1 MTEARIHDRGYLA
14 YDGPR
19 HGPGRAMVV
28 LSYHT
33 VQRVLGLKRSNWQ
46 KVLPAITLLIVFV
59 PAIVFIGLAALM
71 PDSSDFELTDQT
83 GYYVLIVWILFL
95 FTSFVTPEAICTDR
109 RSGMLGLYLAS
120 PLGRDTYLAA
130 KFAAIVVVLGI
141 MTIGP
146 TLLMLIAFTLDGSG
160 PDKVIDWLIEFGRVL
175 ASGLAMAAFW
185 GALSLAVSS
194 LTARRTL
201 ASVAIF
207 VSLLV
212 SAAVGD
218 GLAQGAE
225 LGNSFALLNMVTLP
239 IETVYRIYGEVNTDG
254 PPIRHVETLPILL
267 TFLGLIVV
275 FGWFARWRYQRI
287 EVTG

>member
-19 HGPGRAMVV
+19 HGPGHAMVV
-28 LSYHT
+28 LGYHT

-46 KVLPAITLLIVFV
+46 KVMPAITLLIAFV
-59 PAIVFIGLAALM
+59 PAIVFIGLAALL
-71 PDSSDFELTDQT
+71 PDSSDLDLGDPT
-83 GYYVLIVWILFL
+83 GYYWLIVWMVFL

-109 RSGMLGLYLAS
+109 RSGLLGLYLAS
-120 PLGRDTYLAA
+120 PLSRDTYLAA
-130 KFAAIVVVLGI
+130 KLAAIVTVLGI

-146 TLLMLIAFTLDGSG
+146 TLLMLIAFTLEGSG
-160 PDKVIDWLIEFGRVL
+160 PDGVIDWLTELGRVL

-194 LTARRTL
+194 FTTRRAL

-218 GLAQGAE
+218 GLAEGAE
-225 LGNSFALLNMVTLP
+225 VGDSFALLNMITLP
-239 IETVYRIYGEVNTDG
+239 LETVYRIYGETNTDG
-254 PPIRHVETLPILL
+254 PPIGEVGTLLVLFTHI
-267 TFLGLIVV
+267 GLIVA
-275 FGWFARWRYQRI
+275 FGAFARWRYQRI

>member
-19 HGPGRAMVV
+19 YGPGRAMVV
-28 LSYHT
+28 LGYHT

-46 KVLPAITLLIVFV
+46 KVLPAFTLLIAFV
-59 PAIVFIGLAALM
+59 PAIVFIGLAALL
-71 PDSSDFELTDQT
+71 PASSDLDLGDPT
-83 GYYVLIVWILFL
+83 GYYWLIVWMVFL
-95 FTSFVTPEAICTDR
+95 FTSFVAPEAICTDR
-109 RSGMLGLYLAS
+109 RSGLLGLYLAS

-130 KFAAIVVVLGI
+130 KFAAIMAVLGI

-146 TLLMLIAFTLDGSG
+146 TLLMLIAFTLEGSG
-160 PDKVIDWLIEFGRVL
+160 PDGVIDWFIELGRVL

-194 LTARRTL
+194 LTTRRAL

-218 GLAQGAE
+218 GLSEGAE
-225 LGNSFALLNMVTLP
+225 VGDSFALLNMIALP
-239 IETVYRIYGEVNTDG
+239 LETVYRIYGETNTDG
-254 PPIRHVETLPILL
+254 PPIGEVGTLSVLSAHI
-267 TFLGLIVV
+267 GLIVA
-275 FGWFARWRYQRI
+275 FGAFARWRYQRI
-287 EVTG
+287 EVSG

>member
-28 LSYHT
+28 LGCHT
-33 VQRVLGLKRSNWQ
+33 AQRVLGLKRSNWQ
-46 KVLPAITLLIVFV
+46 KVMPAITLLISFV
-59 PAIVFIGLAALM
+59 PAIVFIGLAALL
-71 PDSSDFELTDQT
+71 PDSSDLDLGEPTE
-83 GYYVLIVWILFL
+83 YYGLIVWMVFL

-109 RSGMLGLYLAS
+109 RSGLLGLYLAS
-120 PLGRDTYLAA
+120 PLDRDAYLAA

-146 TLLMLIAFTLDGSG
+146 TLLVLIAFTLEGSG
-160 PDKVIDWLIEFGRVL
+160 PDGAIDWLVEFGRVL

-194 LTARRTL
+194 LTTRRAL

-218 GLAQGAE
+218 GLAQVAE
-225 LGNSFALLNMVTLP
+225 AGDSFGLLNMIALP
-239 IETVYRIYGEVNTDG
+239 LEAVYRIYGESNENG
-254 PPIRHVETLPILL
+254 PPIAEVGTLPILSTL
-267 TFLGLIVV
+267 IGLIAV
-275 FGWFARWRYQRI
+275 FLWFARWRYQRI
-287 EVTG
+287 EVNG

>member
-1 MTEARIHDRGYLA
+1 MTEARIHDRGYFA

-28 LSYHT
+28 LGYHT

-46 KVLPAITLLIVFV
+46 KVLPAITLLIAFV
-59 PAIVFIGLAALM
+59 PAIVFIGLAALL
-71 PDSSDFELTDQT
+71 PDSSDFELGEPTE
-83 GYYVLIVWILFL
+83 YYVLIVWTLFL
-95 FTSFVTPEAICTDR
+95 FTSFVTPEATCTDR

-120 PLGRDTYLAA
+120 PLDRDTYLAA
-130 KFAAIVVVLGI
+130 KFAAIVAVLGI

-146 TLLMLIAFTLDGSG
+146 TLLMLIAFTLEGSG
-160 PDKVIDWLIEFGRVL
+160 PDGVIDWLTELGRVL

-194 LTARRTL
+194 LTTRRAL

-218 GLAQGAE
+218 GLAQGAD
-225 LGNSFALLNMVTLP
+225 LGDSFALLNMITLP
-239 IETVYRIYGEVNTDG
+239 IETVYRIYGEVNPDG
-254 PPIRHVETLPILL
+254 PPIRHVETLPILF
-267 TFLGLIVV
+267 TFLGLIVA
-275 FGWFARWRYQRI
+275 FGAFARWRYQRVEI
-287 EVTG
+287 SG

>member
-14 YDGPR
+14 YDGDR
-19 HGPGRAMVV
+19 HGSGRAMVV

-46 KVLPAITLLIVFV
+46 KVLPAFTLLIAFI
-59 PAIVFIGLAALM
+59 PAIVFIGLAALL
-71 PDSSDFELTDQT
+71 PDSSDFDLGEPTE
-83 GYYVLIVWILFL
+83 YYWLIVWMVFL

-120 PLGRDTYLAA
+120 PLSRDTYLAS
-130 KFAAIVVVLGI
+130 KLAAIVVVLGI

-146 TLLMLIAFTLDGSG
+146 TLLMLIAFTLEGSG
-160 PDKVIDWLIEFGRVL
+160 PDGVIDWLTELGRVL

-194 LTARRTL
+194 LTTRRAL

-225 LGNSFALLNMVTLP
+225 LGDSFALLNMITLP
-239 IETVYRIYGEVNTDG
+239 LESVYRIYGEANTDG
-254 PPIRHVETLPILL
+254 PPIGEVGTLPILSTL
-267 TFLGLIVV
+267 IGLIVA
-275 FGWFARWRYQRI
+275 FGAFARWRYQRI
-287 EVTG
+287 EVNG

>member
-14 YDGPR
+14 YGDER
-19 HGPGRAMVV
+19 HGPGRAMVI
-28 LSYHT
+28 LGYHT

-46 KVLPAITLLIVFV
+46 KVLPAITLLVVFV
-59 PAIVFIGLAALM
+59 PAIVFIGIAALI
-71 PDSSDFELTDQT
+71 PAGDDLDLGRPTE
-83 GYYVLIVWILFL
+83 YYILIVWMLFL
-95 FTSFVTPEAICTDR
+95 FTSFVTPEALCTDR
-109 RSGMLGLYLAS
+109 RSGLLGLYLAS
-120 PLGRDTYLAA
+120 PLSRDTYLIA
-130 KFAAIVVVLGI
+130 KFAAIVAVLGI

-146 TLLMLIAFTLDGSG
+146 TLLMLIAYTLAGTG
-160 PDKVIDWLIEFGRVL
+160 PDGAIDWLTEFGRVL
-175 ASGLAMAAFW
+175 ASGLAMAVFW

-194 LTARRTL
+194 LTSRRTR

-218 GLAQGAE
+218 GLAQGAD
-225 LGNSFALLNMVTLP
+225 LGNSFALLNMITLP

-254 PPIRHVETLPILL
+254 PPIRHVETLPI
-267 TFLGLIVV
+267 FVVFIGLIVA
-275 FGWFARWRYQRI
+275 FAAFTRWRYQRI

>member
-19 HGPGRAMVV
+19 HGTKRAMVV
-28 LSYHT
+28 LGYHT

-46 KVLPAITLLIVFV
+46 KVMPAITLLIAFV
-59 PAIVFIGLAALM
+59 PAIVFIGLAALL
-71 PDSSDFELTDQT
+71 PASDELDLGRPTE
-83 GYYVLIVWILFL
+83 YYVLIVWMLFL

-130 KFAAIVVVLGI
+130 KFAAIVVVLAI

-146 TLLMLIAFTLDGSG
+146 TLLMLIAFTLEGSG
-160 PDKVIDWLIEFGRVL
+160 PDGVIDWLTELGRVL

-194 LTARRTL
+194 LTTRRTL

-207 VSLLV
+207 LSLLV
-212 SAAVGD
+212 SGAVGD

-225 LGNSFALLNMVTLP
+225 LGDSFALLNMITLP

-254 PPIRHVETLPILL
+254 PPIKHVETLPVLV

-275 FGWFARWRYQRI
+275 FGSFARWRYQRV

>member
-28 LSYHT
+28 LGYHT
-33 VQRVLGLKRSNWQ
+33 AQRVLGLKRSNWQ
-46 KVLPAITLLIVFV
+46 KVMPAIALLVAFV
-59 PAIVFIGLAALM
+59 PAIVFIGLAALL
-71 PDSSDFELTDQT
+71 PASDDLDLGRPTE
-83 GYYVLIVWILFL
+83 YYVLISFVLFL
-95 FTSFVTPEAICTDR
+95 FTSFVTPEALCTDR

-120 PLGRDTYLAA
+120 PLNRDTYLAA
-130 KFAAIVVVLGI
+130 KFTAVVAVLGT

-160 PDKVIDWLIEFGRVL
+160 PDGVVDWLIELGRVL

-194 LTARRTL
+194 LTTRRTL

-225 LGNSFALLNMVTLP
+225 LGDSFALLNMVALP
-239 IETVYRIYGEVNTDG
+239 IETVYRIYGEVNPDG
-254 PPIRHVETLPILL
+254 PPIRHVETLPILA

-287 EVTG
+287 EVAG